1 MEYAPNDEYNN
12 FPLCKRGIEG
22 DIAMQVVAILSEMS
36 ARPTMPAGWP
46 KPEFPVVQVNTE
58 LTFSLIWNMIRN
70 P

>member
-1 MEYAPNDEYNN
+1 MKYAPNDEYNN
-12 FPLCKRGIEG
+12 FHLFKREIKG
-22 DIAMQVVAILSEMS
+22 DITMQVVEILSKMS

-58 LTFSLIWNMIRN
+58 LTFSLIWNIIRN